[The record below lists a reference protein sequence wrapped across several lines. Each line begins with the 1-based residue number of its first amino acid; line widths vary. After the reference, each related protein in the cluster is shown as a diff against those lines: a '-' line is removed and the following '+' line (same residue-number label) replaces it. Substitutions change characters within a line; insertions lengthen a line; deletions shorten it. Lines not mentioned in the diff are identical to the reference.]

1 MAAPARLPV
10 LVAVV
15 AVVALNLRPGVTTVG
30 PELDT
35 ITAHFGA
42 GSVAGGIITA
52 LPVIAFALVS
62 TAAPLLFARI
72 SVRTGLCGAL
82 TLIGL
87 SLALR
92 PWGDLAG
99 FVAGTF
105 LAALGIGLLAVLL
118 PVVVRSVG
126 STSALVTTFTTALQ
140 AGAAIGF
147 AAVVPLSRAVGGWQW
162 GSALWAILAPI
173 AILAVRA
180 VPALAASPSAVSP
193 VSPSAGS
200 PAVPP
205 SATSSAGSP
214 AVPPSATSSA
224 GSPAVSPSAASPAAT
239 SPTSVR
245 PIAILRR
252 TGTVGLALFFGLQ
265 ALVAFV
271 VIGWLPSILEDAGVS
286 AQAAGGYL
294 GILTFLGV
302 PISLIVPP
310 LVARSAHPSRWLGG
324 FSACTVLGVL
334 AFLVAPGAAPLLWSL
349 ILGVGLSVFS
359 LALTVVTLRAS
370 AENALGV
377 SGAVQGVGYLLAAIG
392 PYAIGLFRDL
402 SSGWTLPLAVLLVT
416 AVAQLILG
424 FAVGDPAPS
433 VQRKA

>member
-72 SVRTGLCGAL
+72 SVRAGLYGAL
-82 TLIGL
+82 TLIGV

-99 FVAGTF
+99 FVAGTL

-126 STSALVTTFTTALQ
+126 NTSPLVTTFTTALQ
-140 AGAAIGF
+140 AGAALGF
-147 AAVVPLSRAVGGWQW
+147 AAVVPLSRALGGWQW
-162 GSALWAILAPI
+162 GSAVWAILAPI
-173 AILAVRA
+173 AILAVWA
-180 VPALAASPSAVSP
+180 VPALAA
-193 VSPSAGS
+193 
-200 PAVPP
+200 PP
-205 SATSSAGSP
+205 
-214 AVPPSATSSA
+214 
-224 GSPAVSPSAASPAAT
+224 PAAT
-239 SPTSVR
+239 SVVSVR

-294 GILTFLGV
+294 GVLTFLGV

-324 FSACTVLGVL
+324 FSGCTVLGVL
-334 AFLVAPGAAPLLWSL
+334 AFLVAPAAAPLLWSL

-370 AENALGV
+370 AENAVGV

-416 AVAQLILG
+416 AVAQLVLG